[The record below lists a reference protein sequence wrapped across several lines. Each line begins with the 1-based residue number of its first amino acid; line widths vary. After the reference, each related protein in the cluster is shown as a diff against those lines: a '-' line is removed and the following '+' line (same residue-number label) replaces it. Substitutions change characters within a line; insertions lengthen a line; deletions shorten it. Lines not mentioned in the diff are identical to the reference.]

1 MYTVI
6 GTSTYIGFYAAAFL
20 ILGEKSLLSES
31 FIVKRVCTTYNTNNK
46 ILLFHH
52 EKFISYKDDLIF
64 YDDVRFVIIFA
75 SQIL

>member
-31 FIVKRVCTTYNTNNK
+31 FIVKRVCTTYNTNN
-46 ILLFHH
+46 
-52 EKFISYKDDLIF
+52 
-64 YDDVRFVIIFA
+64 V
-75 SQIL
+75 